1 MAGTETATGLI
12 VPLEELYPF
21 PNQPFKVRNDE
32 AMRSLVESIQQNGLL
47 NRIIIR
53 PRDAGGY
60 EIIAGHR
67 RVEACRIL
75 GYDSISADLRT
86 DLGDDDAAVLAM
98 IETNLR

>member
-47 NRIIIR
+47 NRI
-53 PRDAGGY
+53 PP
-60 EIIAGHR
+60 
-67 RVEACRIL
+67 
-75 GYDSISADLRT
+75 
-86 DLGDDDAAVLAM
+86 
-98 IETNLR
+98 